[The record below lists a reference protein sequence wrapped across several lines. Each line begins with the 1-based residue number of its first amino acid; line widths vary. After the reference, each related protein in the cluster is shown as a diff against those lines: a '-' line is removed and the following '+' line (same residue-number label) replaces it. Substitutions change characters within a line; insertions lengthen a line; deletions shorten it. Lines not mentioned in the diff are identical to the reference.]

1 MQLHVQFED
10 DQYTKLRKA
19 LRDLGFET
27 ISEWVRAQ
35 ARQALQEAKQ
45 QRMLEEHNRSEKE

>member
-1 MQLHVQFED
+1 MQLHVQLEN

-19 LRDLGFET
+19 IRDLGFKT

-35 ARQALQEAKQ
+35 ARQALQDAKR
-45 QRMLEEHNRSEKE
+45 QRMLEEYDTSERE

>member
-1 MQLHVQFED
+1 MQLHVELEN

-19 LRDLGFET
+19 LRDLGFKT

-35 ARQALQEAKQ
+35 ARQAIREAKQ
-45 QRMLEEHNRSEKE
+45 QRMLEEHYISENS

>member
-1 MQLHVQFED
+1 MQLHVELEN

-19 LRDLGFET
+19 IRFLGFKT

-35 ARQALQEAKQ
+35 ARQAIRDAEQEASLCHL
-45 QRMLEEHNRSEKE
+45 REGGA

>member
-1 MQLHVQFED
+1 MQLHVELQN

-19 LRDLGFET
+19 IKILGFKT

-35 ARQALQEAKQ
+35 ARQALQDAKR
-45 QRMLEEHNRSEKE
+45 QRMLEEHDTSERE

>member
-1 MQLHVQFED
+1 VQLHVQLEN

-19 LRDLGFET
+19 IRDLGFKT

-35 ARQALQEAKQ
+35 ARQTILEAKQ
-45 QRMLEEHNRSEKE
+45 QRIAEGDEK